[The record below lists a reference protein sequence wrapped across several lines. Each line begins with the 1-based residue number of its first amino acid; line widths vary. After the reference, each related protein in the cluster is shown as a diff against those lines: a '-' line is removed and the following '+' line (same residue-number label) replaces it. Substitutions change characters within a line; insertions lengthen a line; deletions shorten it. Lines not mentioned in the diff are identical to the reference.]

1 VVSESKREADTK
13 LEFGF
18 GFLARPVGSVVRD
31 VAFLFA
37 EGVMGRFSFENYDL
51 GLNSLRVIWVDTEQP
66 FALGFTSRLK
76 RTRALEVQVA
86 YRGSDLE
93 ALPNLEFRARYMAM
107 LGVEGLSR
115 GLSTHRV
122 VVPDA
127 FRLVADVTQR
137 LHRDLD
143 AALARYRAKCEQA
156 PETLAYVPNI
166 GKAPA
171 PGSAPKLWFGHLPA
185 SPHSEGAAP
194 EE

>member
-1 VVSESKREADTK
+1 VSESRREADTK
-13 LEFGF
+13 LELAFGF
-18 GFLARPVGSVVRD
+18 MAVPGGSVVSD
-31 VAFLFA
+31 VLYLFA
-37 EGVMGRFSFENYDL
+37 GSVFKSFSFVNYDL
-51 GLNSLRVIWVDTEQP
+51 GLKSLMLLWVDTEQP
-66 FALGFTSRLK
+66 FATGFTSRLK

-86 YRGSDLE
+86 YRDSDIA

-107 LGVEGLSR
+107 LAVEGLSR

-137 LHRDLD
+137 LHLELD

-171 PGSAPKLWFGHLPA
+171 PGAAPKLWFGHLPA
-185 SPHSEGAAP
+185 PPHSGEGLP
-194 EE
+194 DE